1 MTGLLCFLLIL
12 IAGACAGLLIGTMLA
27 VIQESRRIEERRARM
42 WNNGKRRSP

>member
-12 IAGACAGLLIGTMLA
+12 MAGACASLLIGTMLA